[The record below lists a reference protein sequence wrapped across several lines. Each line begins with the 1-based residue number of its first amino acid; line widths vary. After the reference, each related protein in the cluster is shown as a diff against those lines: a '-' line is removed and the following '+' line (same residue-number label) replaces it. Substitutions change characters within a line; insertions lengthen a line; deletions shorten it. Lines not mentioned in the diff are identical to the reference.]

1 MPKRKRC
8 EERHQVAAVNASSR
22 KGPRVAVTFP
32 EGAAPQS
39 HLDLFTPLFQYYVL
53 RQPSSATTVGTDQ
66 GGKAKLDAVK
76 SGVADTVDPAA
87 ALQHRI
93 EVLRSFVI
101 PTTVNAYLRRVELT
115 SQTAT
120 PFVNGGQSNE
130 WGSNNGSGN
139 RNAAGDRG
147 NNGSCGARSI
157 RSELQANHQDK
168 TSFSD
173 EDDAL
178 LNDMQRATEALLPPF
193 QNDSEY
199 LAACE
204 MGYVLREWSTYSAG
218 LVSGNGQ
225 LQRTA
230 AEAGLDLFLHCRPC
244 QSAVVALYTHHMS
257 VRLHKMAL
265 PPRVIRL
272 STKLELHPHEVTALT
287 YLLVCHCGSVWP
299 LNSGISGSISP
310 AAVALN
316 TELSSFQLMH
326 FLADYREHMKQGV
339 VQTDVKT
346 KTSFTECR
354 LAIPQEVIAALSG
367 DNMSQDQLI
376 KLEKTAL
383 AEVLFEEF
391 AAVGCGVVDAG
402 CNHHVGSLDDVQ
414 NREKVLRQGAR
425 DGKVGAGS
433 EAGDGLESCGSCS
446 AASTPQQEAVD
457 VDPISFM
464 GADALV
470 LKPEEVLQQESSS
483 AVDLVGRGSIDISTS
498 PSGLAPVAI
507 LDASRGSHC
516 LKTSYSPY
524 SCDIE
529 YMDESFKLLANIVR
543 LHGAESD
550 MKDEEEAMY
559 VSKNKVEATRRE
571 LRGKVRIATA
581 IHQARTE
588 ATLKCGVFVPRIE
601 VLSGRL
607 GLSELEKRILLM
619 MVGNVVSHDV
629 LVAINGRYVMRDGQR
644 VMTVGYILFV
654 LCDSLKERVEAR
666 KSFYMSRPLIS
677 NGILSLS
684 LDSNARSC
692 FNTDLMD
699 YIVDIDRKIVDYL
712 MGIETETAEL
722 VPGSRLYTPDIP
734 IQNVILPRAT
744 TDLVLSTIEH
754 YSMFEQCKQSC
765 GFGKGL
771 GNSSSGLVFLFYGPS
786 GTGKTMLANAVA
798 HELHKRILLVNLLHF
813 KNDTK
818 VPEML
823 RFIFREAKLN
833 DAMIFFDEC
842 ESLFEAR
849 EVNPLVTSILTEF
862 EKYDGLVVLATNKA
876 QVIDEAMNRRISLMV
891 EFRLPDQQLRE
902 QIWQA
907 HIPKNLMLH
916 EDVSVN
922 TLAINYE
929 LSGGLIRNAVLAA
942 INKAVA
948 RERTT
953 TPALSMK
960 DLEGGARL
968 QLRGLF
974 LAAEKPPEATTESYS
989 TPKRSLSELVTEPL
1003 ARQQLEA
1010 VARLAKGRSTLFA
1023 QWGFNEDDYAD
1034 QGALYLF
1041 YGPTGC
1047 GKSLAAEGIA
1057 YECGATIRLCN
1068 VAELMLVDGMKVHT
1082 VFSEARKLG
1091 AIIVF
1096 DQAQVLFNHSE
1107 QGTHIAKIISFHA
1120 KRYPR
1125 PIIFLATTGTSE
1137 LMSVDVHATPLVFQQ
1152 QVRFSLPSQP
1162 LRRLLWS
1169 KALPEKIPLDEKGI
1183 NLEELSEI
1191 PVSGKLIYAAAFN
1204 ACCKLAMKCATE
1216 QRLTMQLLREELKN
1230 VQTRE
1235 RQSVPQNLMFA

>member
-581 IHQARTE
+581 IHQ
-588 ATLKCGVFVPRIE
+588 
-601 VLSGRL
+601 
-607 GLSELEKRILLM
+607 
-619 MVGNVVSHDV
+619 
-629 LVAINGRYVMRDGQR
+629 
-644 VMTVGYILFV
+644 
-654 LCDSLKERVEAR
+654 
-666 KSFYMSRPLIS
+666 
-677 NGILSLS
+677 
-684 LDSNARSC
+684 
-692 FNTDLMD
+692 
-699 YIVDIDRKIVDYL
+699 
-712 MGIETETAEL
+712 ETAEL